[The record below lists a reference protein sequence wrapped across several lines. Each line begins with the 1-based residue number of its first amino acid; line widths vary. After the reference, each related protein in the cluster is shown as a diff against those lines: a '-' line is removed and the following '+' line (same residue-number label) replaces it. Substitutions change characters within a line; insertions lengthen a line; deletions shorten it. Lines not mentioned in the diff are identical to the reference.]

1 MNKQPIFDKSQV
13 KRKSKDQKFY
23 RYLKTR
29 YCDLEPGEI
38 VVLRKEIFNFS
49 YDIYRSV
56 GTGQNGMVEK
66 HNVILLHI

>member
-23 RYLKTR
+23 RYLKTK

-38 VVLRKEIFNFS
+38 VELTKEILNFS
-49 YDIYRSV
+49 CNIYRSV
-56 GTGQNGMVEK
+56 GTGQKGMIEDF
-66 HNVILLHI
+66 NVILLHI